1 MLIACQ
7 ENGKLLNAVE
17 DTVNPLDKFLCPAC
31 LEAVRFKKGR
41 VMRPHFAHV
50 SLKDCH
56 FYTENEGAEH
66 LNLKAALFTWARKSN
81 HAVQVEA
88 YLPKLQQ
95 IADLLVEKQIALEVQ
110 CSSLSQK
117 RLKERTDSYHQHGY
131 HVLWL
136 LGKKLWLKDSL
147 TNLQKDF
154 LYFSQNMGFYL
165 WELDDKKQE
174 LRLKYLIHED
184 LHGRAQYKVQ
194 SFPFGQGSLLTV
206 LRTPFQRQEM
216 TSFLAK
222 EDKNI
227 CRYVRQQ
234 LYYQQPKWMKLQAE
248 LYQAGDNLL
257 TKTASDFYPQVHP
270 VCASSF
276 CQIFQDLTPY
286 YQQFS
291 AYYKKAKNKNLQVL
305 YPPIFYAKI
314 FGSIYDRIGETEE
327 ILWQNKEMKL
337 KKNILGI

>member
-17 DTVNPLDKFLCPAC
+17 DTVNPLNRFLCPAC

-41 VMRPHFAHV
+41 IMRPHFAHI

-56 FYTENEGAEH
+56 FYTENESAEH

-81 HAVQVEA
+81 HAIQVEA
-88 YLPKLQQ
+88 YLPELQQ

-117 RLKERTDSYHQHGY
+117 RLKDRTDSYRQHGY
-131 HVLWL
+131 RVLWL

-165 WELDDKKQE
+165 WELDEQQQL

-184 LHGRAQYKVQ
+184 LHGKVQYKEKNFAFGKGNLLDIFRQ
-194 SFPFGQGSLLTV
+194 PFCN
-206 LRTPFQRQEM
+206 QEM

-234 LYYQQPKWMKLQAE
+234 LYYQQPKWMKWQAE
-248 LYQAGDNLL
+248 LYQTGDNLL
-257 TKTASDFYPQVHP
+257 TKTASDFYPQVQP
-270 VCASSF
+270 VRSSSF

-291 AYYKKAKNKNLQVL
+291 AYYEKEKNKNLQIL
-305 YPPIFYAKI
+305 YPPAFYAKI
-314 FGSIYDRIGETEE
+314 FGNIYDRIGRTEE

-337 KKNILGI
+337 KKNTLGT